1 MRNLIQWVLKGIVIA
16 VVFIPIT
23 SMAQENKAAAA
34 IEQIMKENP
43 VMGMS
48 VAVIKNNKMI
58 YAQSFGLKD
67 AETKTPL
74 SNENIFR
81 IASISKSFSATA
93 IMQLVEDK
101 KISLDQDVSEL
112 IGFKVRNPKFPETVI
127 T

>member
-48 VAVIKNNKMI
+48 VAVIKNSLQPIIWYKRRRNE
-58 YAQSFGLKD
+58 YA
-67 AETKTPL
+67 T
-74 SNENIFR
+74 
-81 IASISKSFSATA
+81 
-93 IMQLVEDK
+93 
-101 KISLDQDVSEL
+101 
-112 IGFKVRNPKFPETVI
+112 
-127 T
+127 